1 MGPKKKISS
10 FKKLP
15 TKEDEIRQF
24 YCHSHGPPLAETST
38 GPDEVCGHGIFMARA
53 IRKGAKDLLVKLELH
68 THFDNTVVA
77 ATAMNNK
84 ELFSCVLGGA
94 PPMQHMHAC
103 IYMSENEVRLFCH
116 TGSKNSFAGISAAR
130 QKGFRKRRA
139 FLHNTGMLAL
149 PRKVTAFSCHAVL
162 RDTECCARSC
172 LHGACLESRTHS
184 YPSTLAWSILMCL
197 AQYRAWRCSHQCCTS
212 HYCSAFHL
220 RDLCL
225 LS

>member
-1 MGPKKKISS
+1 MTAAIPEEIVQSLCVIFTTLGLKQSLVLEGYICQENNWFHFVGLKLLILSISSSEKWGQKKISS
-10 FKKLP
+10 FKKLL

-84 ELFSCVLGGA
+84 ELFSCVLGGV

-130 QKGFRKRRA
+130 
-139 FLHNTGMLAL
+139 
-149 PRKVTAFSCHAVL
+149 
-162 RDTECCARSC
+162 
-172 LHGACLESRTHS
+172 
-184 YPSTLAWSILMCL
+184 
-197 AQYRAWRCSHQCCTS
+197 
-212 HYCSAFHL
+212 
-220 RDLCL
+220 
-225 LS
+225 